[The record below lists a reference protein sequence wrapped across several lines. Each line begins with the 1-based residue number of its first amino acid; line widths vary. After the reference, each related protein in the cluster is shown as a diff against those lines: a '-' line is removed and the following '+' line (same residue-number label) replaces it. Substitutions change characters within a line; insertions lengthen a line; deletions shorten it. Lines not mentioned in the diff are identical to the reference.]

1 MVSQLSPTCGFLDV
15 VSQLFPTLLHLL
27 SSLPPGLP
35 DVVSQL
41 SPTCGFL
48 DVVSQS
54 GGFELFS
61 RSFADVVSQL
71 SPRCGS

>member
-1 MVSQLSPTCGFLDV
+1 MSPIHLSPLIAI
-15 VSQLFPTLLHLL
+15 
-27 SSLPPGLP
+27 
-35 DVVSQL
+35 QL

-61 RSFADVVSQL
+61 RSFADVVSLLSPRCLPDVVSQL